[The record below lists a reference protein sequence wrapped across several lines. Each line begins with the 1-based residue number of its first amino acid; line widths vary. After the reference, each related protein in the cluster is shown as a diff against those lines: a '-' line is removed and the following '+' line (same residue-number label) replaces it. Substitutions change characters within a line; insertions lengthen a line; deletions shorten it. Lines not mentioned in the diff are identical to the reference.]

1 MKMFCGNTSIYK
13 TKGEKKW
20 MYVRRNRRGRIFQVE
35 KLGAILFHQLNH
47 NLFIDDIFNIRQ
59 KIDQGIRMVG
69 GQYTEDVDFANEPA
83 VSSPEI
89 PCSSQKTT
97 KSWSCVHIAGGHIG
111 TYI

>member
-59 KIDQGIRMVG
+59 KIDQGIRMVR
-69 GQYTEDVDFANEPA
+69 GQYTEDVDFASGLITRDPM
-83 VSSPEI
+83 
-89 PCSSQKTT
+89 
-97 KSWSCVHIAGGHIG
+97 
-111 TYI
+111 